1 MGKDQ
6 LNLRKG
12 SYIHSKYKSSAF
24 TDVCQMSM
32 EMKQWMSAQWGG
44 GWCASSI
51 DEKLFFN
58 LKIGQT
64 VR

>member
-1 MGKDQ
+1 MLDKCEMGKDQ

-44 GWCASSI
+44 GWCAS
-51 DEKLFFN
+51 E
-58 LKIGQT
+58 Q
-64 VR
+64 R